1 MKSTERMLSLMGSSA
16 STPAMTPKFLKSCH
30 TQFRRTSPMAVAT
43 KIWYMVLAAGKYR
56 RKVPMSHPRAP
67 STETEIRSSPFITC
81 SAIHSTM
88 PSRIPMVHPSFR
100 LSVPLAVC
108 KERADIGEDEAK
120 PV

>member
-1 MKSTERMLSLMGSSA
+1 
-16 STPAMTPKFLKSCH
+16 
-30 TQFRRTSPMAVAT
+30 MAVDT

-88 PSRIPMVHPSFR
+88 PSSIPMGHPL
-100 LSVPLAVC
+100 LSVIRSISRLRRTV
-108 KERADIGEDEAK
+108 
-120 PV
+120 